1 MLKDNLCVR
10 PLSALAALPS
20 PLPQRPPPHRMT
32 TAASPSPAAL
42 QSCPITASAAFRR
55 LAKKP
60 PFRVLSASATK
71 ADLLPAF
78 GVPALILPRPT
89 ASFSLTSTLTSIDRN
104 SVTTGNRLIVHLYI

>member
-71 ADLLPAF
+71 AVFPPPF
-78 GVPALILPRPT
+78 RVPALILARTT
-89 ASFSLTSTLTSIDRN
+89 ASFSIPLPLKPEERR
-104 SVTTGNRLIVHLYI
+104 G